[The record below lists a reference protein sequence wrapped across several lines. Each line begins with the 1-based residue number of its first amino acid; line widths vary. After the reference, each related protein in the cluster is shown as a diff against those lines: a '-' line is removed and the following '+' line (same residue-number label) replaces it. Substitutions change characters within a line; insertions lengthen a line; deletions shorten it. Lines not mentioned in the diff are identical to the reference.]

1 MNNKEVLLDVMGM
14 TCPSCIRHV
23 SAALTDLDGVLKVD
37 VRLRDGKVLVQYDA
51 DRVELDALTEALRE
65 EGYESSPSVAAEPG

>member
-23 SAALTDLDGVLKVD
+23 NGALGDLEGVLKVD
-37 VRLRDGKVLVQYDA
+37 VRLREGKVLVKYDA
-51 DRVELDALTEALRE
+51 DHVELNALIAALRE
-65 EGYESSPSVAAEPG
+65 QGYESAPSVAA

>member
-1 MNNKEVLLDVMGM
+1 MNHKEMLLDVMGM

-23 SAALTDLDGVLKVD
+23 NRALADLDGVLKVD

-51 DRVELDALTEALRE
+51 DRVELSALIDALRE
-65 EGYESSPSVAAEPG
+65 EGYESAPSVAA